1 MTTLPAP
8 QEKFVHPENF
18 VDGLHRLAA
27 DRPENVA
34 LTVVAG
40 REGEI
45 VETVLTYRA
54 FAQRVLALAA
64 ALQDRYAKGDRVLIL
79 LDNDEHY
86 AVSMFACFH
95 AGVIAVPAFP
105 PESARPQHLARLA
118 GIAEDAQ
125 ARGVLTTDPLRA
137 LVGEASRRLGV
148 TEVVAVDAVDPA
160 AASRWQPHRPDG
172 TDVAF
177 LQYTSGSTSAPKGV
191 IVTHANLMA
200 NERAIREGLSIGADD
215 KFGVWSPLF
224 HDMGLIGGLLQP
236 FYSGI
241 PCVLS
246 SPRFFLE
253 RPARWLEMIS
263 RHRITI
269 SGGPDFAYR
278 LCLDRVKEAG
288 SEGLDL
294 SSWRVAYT
302 GAEPV
307 RHDTMEAFVERFAP
321 MGFNAGAVY
330 PCYGLAE
337 ATLFVTGGRRGNG
350 MAVHR
355 FDTDALSRLRVVSA
369 MDGKS
374 LVGCGRVPGA
384 HEIRVVD
391 PQTGALSATGEI
403 GEIWAAGPSI
413 AAGYWKKPQ
422 ETAEA
427 FVESDGGR
435 WLRTGDLGFV
445 HGGQLFVAGRLKD
458 MIIVRGHNLYP
469 QDIERAME
477 AEVEAVR
484 KGRVAVFA
492 VDMDG
497 SEGVGIAAEVS
508 RGLQK
513 LIAPQALADALG
525 AAISEQC
532 GEVPQV
538 VVLLNPG
545 ALPKTSSGKLQR
557 SACRQGWAEGTLDAY
572 AVFERGHAVA
582 GKGGGEG
589 GLGVGAALPDE
600 LAQELAPIWR
610 DVLKHDAARPYG
622 GDAHFFAL
630 GGNSLAAV
638 QMAARIARRWE
649 IDFPPRLVFEHPRL
663 QAQAEAIR
671 RSKKMGVRA
680 SSSVITALSAEHR
693 TRLLPLSSAQ
703 RRQWFLWQL
712 DSQSTSYHVQGA
724 LRIFGQING
733 EAMREAVAGL
743 ALRHESLRTLFRAR
757 ADGEVEQVVHAAGSV
772 DLEFVDLRGRADDER
787 EGRAV
792 EALHTLSARPFDLT
806 RGPLMRAAL
815 VRLADETHV
824 LALVM
829 HHIISDGASVQI
841 LVDEL
846 AALYAAGLAG
856 GGGLPPPQPELQYA
870 DYAAW
875 QQDHPDEEAHERQ
888 LSYWR
893 RQLEVAP
900 GEAQPVLTLPADHPR
915 HPMARYLAAHHR
927 FELPADLLSGLR
939 RLAETQR
946 TTLFAVLLAAF
957 HALLYRHT
965 GQPDIRVGVPVA
977 NRGRPEL
984 QRVVGFFV
992 NTLVLRTRIDG
1003 RMSLAHVLAQVR
1015 EAALDAQ
1022 ENLELPFEKIVEA
1035 LQPERSLSH
1044 SPLFQVMFNHLQDEL
1059 GAFARKTGLI
1069 VEEQPL
1075 LDQEAQFELTLDTR
1089 EHPDGRVSANLT
1101 YARDLFESSR
1111 IELLASHYVALL
1123 RALAE
1128 QPAQSLGDVVMLN
1141 DEERLQIEHW
1151 ARNPQ
1156 RFSDIEPV
1164 HRLIERQAA
1173 LRPAATALILGEEA
1187 LSYSD
1192 LDMRAN
1198 RLAHRLIALGVT
1210 AEQRVGLALERSVD
1224 MIVALL
1230 AILKAGG
1237 VFVPLDPHYP
1247 AERLTS
1253 MVEDSLARVVLTQSR
1268 VRERL
1273 RFGQALHVMALDELD
1288 LDREPTHSPAIALHG
1303 ENLAYVIY
1311 TSGSTGKPKGV
1322 AVAHRALVE
1331 HAQLSAVFSSLSP
1344 QDRMLQFATL
1354 NFDGFIEQLFPPLL
1368 LGATVV
1374 LRGPAL
1380 WSPDDFLHELRK
1392 HRISIVDLPTAYW
1405 FALIRS
1411 FASASHQD
1419 YGSLREVH
1427 IGGEAMPAE
1436 AVPVWNQAGL
1446 GRVKLLNTYGPTEA
1460 VVVASVLDCAPYI
1473 DGERALPVHMP
1484 IGRPLPGRSLRVLD
1498 TDLNPVPVGV
1508 AGELYIGGPLLA
1520 RGYLDRAGLSAERF
1534 IADPFE
1540 AGGTRLYR
1548 TGDRVRWNFD
1558 ENLEYLGRIDHQVKI
1573 RGFRVELGEIEAQ
1586 LLAQPEVREAVVV
1599 EKDARLMAYVS
1610 LPMGKTLDARELR
1623 ARLAHV
1629 LPDYMVPGVIVPL
1642 DALPLNPNGKVD
1654 RRALPEPERP
1664 SQQVFDAPQG
1674 EIEAALAQ
1682 LWTEV
1687 LGVQSVGRNENFF
1700 DLGGH
1705 SLLLLKLHQRLA
1717 GHRYTV
1723 TPSLVDLFQYS
1734 TIASLAAFLT
1744 TGATAMDDTARR
1756 IEERAARQR
1765 RAFLSRRPYTERA
1778 NS

>member
-1 MTTLPAP
+1 MTTLPVP
-8 QEKFVHPENF
+8 QEDIFVHPENF
-18 VDGLHRLAA
+18 VDGLRKLAA
-27 DRPENVA
+27 ERPEGVA

-40 REGEI
+40 TGDQ
-45 VETVLTYRA
+45 VAETTLTYRA
-54 FAQRVLALAA
+54 FEQRVLALASV
-64 ALQDRYAKGDRVLIL
+64 LQDRFEQRDRILIL

-105 PESARPQHLARLA
+105 PESARPQHLARLV

-125 ARGVLTTDPLRA
+125 ARGVLTSGQLRILMGVA
-137 LVGEASRRLGV
+137 VGQFGV
-148 TEVVAVDAVDPA
+148 SEVVAVDEVDSA
-160 AASRWQPHRPDG
+160 AAADWQPYQPDSA
-172 TDVAF
+172 DVAF

-191 IVTHANLMA
+191 MVTHGNLMA
-200 NERAIREGLSIGADD
+200 NERAIREGLSIGPDD

-253 RPARWLEMIS
+253 RPVRWLEMIS

-278 LCLDRVKEAG
+278 LCLDRIKEVRSG
-288 SEGLDL
+288 GLDL
-294 SSWRVAYT
+294 SSWRVAYA

-307 RHDTMEAFVERFAP
+307 RHDTMEAFVDRFAP
-321 MGFNAGAVY
+321 VGFSAGAVY

-337 ATLFVTGGRRGNG
+337 ATLFVTGGRRGSG
-350 MAVHR
+350 MTVNR
-355 FDTDALSRLRVVSA
+355 FDSDALSRLNAVPAS
-369 MDGKS
+369 DGKS

-384 HEIRVVD
+384 HEIRLVD
-391 PQTGALSATGEI
+391 PQTGVLSATGEI

-413 AAGYWKKPQ
+413 AAGYWKRPR

-427 FVESDGGR
+427 FVECDGYR

-445 HGGQLFVAGRLKD
+445 QDGHLFVAGRLKD

-469 QDIERAME
+469 QDIERAVE

-492 VDMDG
+492 VDRDG
-497 SEGVGIAAEVS
+497 LEGIGIAAEVS

-513 LIAPQALADALG
+513 LIAPQVLADALG
-525 AAISEQC
+525 AVASEQC
-532 GEVPQV
+532 DEAPQV
-538 VVLLNPG
+538 IVLLNPG

-557 SACRQGWAEGTLDAY
+557 SACSKGWMEGTLDAY
-572 AVFERGHAVA
+572 AVFEGGLAIA
-582 GKGGGEG
+582 GLGGGEDRP
-589 GLGVGAALPDE
+589 GAGATPLDE
-600 LAQELAPIWR
+600 LAQALTSIWR
-610 DVLKHDAARPYG
+610 EVLKHDATQLYG
-622 GDAHFFAL
+622 GDGHFFAL

-638 QMAARIARRWE
+638 QVAALIARQWE
-649 IDFPPRLVFEHPRL
+649 IDFSPRLVFEHPRL
-663 QAQAEAIR
+663 QAQVEAIR
-671 RSKKMGVRA
+671 RNQKKGVRTSA
-680 SSSVITALSAEHR
+680 SAITALTAEHR
-693 TRLLPLSSAQ
+693 ARPLPLSSAQ

-712 DSQSTSYHVQGA
+712 DTQSITYHVQGA
-724 LRIFGQING
+724 LRIIGQINA
-733 EAMREAVAGL
+733 EAMRGAVEGL
-743 ALRHESLRTLFRAR
+743 TLRHESLRTLFRAR
-757 ADGEVEQVVHAAGSV
+757 SDGEVEQIVHPAGPV
-772 DLEFVDLRGRADDER
+772 DFQLVDLRDTADDER
-787 EGRAV
+787 EVRAV
-792 EALHTLSARPFDLT
+792 EALRTLNAQPFDLT

-829 HHIISDGASVQI
+829 HHIISDGASMQI

-846 AALYAAGLAG
+846 AVLYAAGLAG
-856 GGGLPPPQPELQYA
+856 DGAGLPLPLPELQYT

-875 QQDHPDEEAHERQ
+875 EHDHPDKEAHERQ

-893 RQLEVAP
+893 KQLEVAP
-900 GEAQPVLTLPADHPR
+900 GEEQPVLTLPADHVR
-915 HPMARYLAAHHR
+915 QPMARYLAAHHR
-927 FELPADLLSGLR
+927 FELPAALLSRLR
-939 RLAETQR
+939 QLAESQG

-957 HALLYRHT
+957 HALLHRHT

-984 QRVVGFFV
+984 RRVVGFFV
-992 NTLVLRTRIDG
+992 NTLVLRTQIDG
-1003 RMSLAHVLAQVR
+1003 RTSLAQVLAQVR
-1015 EAALDAQ
+1015 EVALGAQ
-1022 ENLELPFEKIVEA
+1022 ENLDVPFERLVEA

-1044 SPLFQVMFNHLQDEL
+1044 SPLFQVVFNHLQADP
-1059 GAFARKTGLI
+1059 GAFARQTGLA

-1075 LDQEAQFELTLDTR
+1075 PDQEVQFELTLDTR
-1089 EHPDGRVSANLT
+1089 EHPDGRVSANFT

-1111 IELLASHYVALL
+1111 IERFAFHYVALL
-1123 RALAE
+1123 RALEE
-1128 QPAQSLGDVVMLN
+1128 QPEQSLGEVAILN
-1141 DEERLQIEHW
+1141 DEERVQIERW
-1151 ARNPQ
+1151 SRNPQ
-1156 RFSDIEPV
+1156 RYPDTEPV

-1173 LRPAATALILGEEA
+1173 LRPAATALILREET

-1192 LDMRAN
+1192 LDKRAN
-1198 RLAHRLIALGVT
+1198 RLAHRLIAQGVI
-1210 AEQRVGLALERSVD
+1210 AEQRVGLALDRSVD

-1247 AERLTS
+1247 ADRLAS
-1253 MVEDSLARVVLTQSR
+1253 MAEDSQTRVVLTQSR

-1288 LDREPTHSPAIALHG
+1288 LDLEPDHAPTIALHG

-1331 HAQLSAVFSSLSP
+1331 HAQLSAAFSSLSP

-1374 LRGPAL
+1374 LRGAAL
-1380 WSPDDFLHELRK
+1380 WNPEEFLHELRE
-1392 HRISIVDLPTAYW
+1392 HQISIVDLPTAYW

-1411 FASASHQD
+1411 FANGGDQD

-1436 AVPVWNQAGL
+1436 AVPVWRQAGL
-1446 GRVKLLNTYGPTEA
+1446 GGVKLLNTYGPTEA
-1460 VVVASVLDCAPYI
+1460 VVVASVLDCASYT
-1473 DGERALPVHMP
+1473 DGERPLPVHMP

-1498 TDLNPVPVGV
+1498 TDLHPVPVGV
-1508 AGELYIGGPLLA
+1508 AGELFIGGPLLA
-1520 RGYLDRAGLSAERF
+1520 RGYLDRAGISAERF
-1534 IADPFE
+1534 VADPFE
-1540 AGGTRLYR
+1540 SEGTRLYR
-1548 TGDRVRWNFD
+1548 TGDRVRWNPD
-1558 ENLEYLGRIDHQVKI
+1558 GNLEYLGRVDHQVKI

-1586 LLAQPEVREAVVV
+1586 LLAQSEVREAVVV
-1599 EKDARLMAYVS
+1599 EKDVRLAAYVS
-1610 LPMGKTLDARELR
+1610 LSSGRTLDARELR
-1623 ARLAHV
+1623 TRLARV
-1629 LPDYMVPGVIVPL
+1629 LPDYMVPSVIVPL
-1642 DALPLNPNGKVD
+1642 GSLPLNPNGKVD
-1654 RRALPEPERP
+1654 RRALPDPERP
-1664 SQQVFDAPQG
+1664 DQQVFEAPQG
-1674 EIEAALAQ
+1674 EVEAALAQ

-1687 LGVQSVGRNENFF
+1687 LGVQNVGRSDNFF
-1700 DLGGH
+1700 ELGGH
-1705 SLLLLKLHQRLA
+1705 SLMAVQMA
-1717 GHRYTV
+1717 
-1723 TPSLVDLFQYS
+1723 
-1734 TIASLAAFLT
+1734 ASLASRYACEVPVRLFFEAPTLYEFALRLSEECMP
-1744 TGATAMDDTARR
+1744 GAG
-1756 IEERAARQR
+1756 
-1765 RAFLSRRPYTERA
+1765 SRKDRLAQMHNLMSELEV
-1778 NS
+1778 